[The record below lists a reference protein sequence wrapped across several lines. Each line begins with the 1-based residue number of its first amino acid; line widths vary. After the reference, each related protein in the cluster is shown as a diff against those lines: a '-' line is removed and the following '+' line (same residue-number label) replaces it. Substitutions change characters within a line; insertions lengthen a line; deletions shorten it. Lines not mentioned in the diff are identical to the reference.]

1 MQAVCFRSHWPGGV
15 PPLPRPGVG
24 SGGNRKFSLPG
35 QLKATPG
42 AFFMRFGS
50 CLILSRQSGLLIFTV
65 PHAGPCVQAQPA
77 AGMVSPF
84 SKRARTSN
92 TSSRLLFAMSPQTA
106 PFFTAVRRRSPSA

>member
-1 MQAVCFRSHWPGGV
+1 MLRELSLTVPAEQTFDLFRALRRAETGTA
-15 PPLPRPGVG
+15 R
-24 SGGNRKFSLPG
+24 
-35 QLKATPG
+35 
-42 AFFMRFGS
+42 GS
-50 CLILSRQSGLLIFTV
+50 CLILSRQSGLLIFAV